1 MDEISLQ
8 RITQAHPKL
17 RAELSKIYIEA
28 NNALGKNVRL
38 RFTQV
43 FRTFKEQDDLFAK
56 GRTTGKK
63 GAIVTQSKGGQSFH
77 NYGLAV
83 DIVLLIDKDGDGKF
97 ETASW
102 DTKTDWDADKIA
114 DWMEVV
120 QVFKK
125 YGWKWGGEFKS
136 FKDLPHFEKT
146 FGKTWQNLKALH
158 DAKKVD
164 KEGFVIL

>member
-1 MDEISLQ
+1 MDTLTIERISKLHPSVRNEVSKIINECDKALTGRAKV
-8 RITQAHPKL
+8 RITQGL
-17 RAELSKIYIEA
+17 
-28 NNALGKNVRL
+28 
-38 RFTQV
+38 
-43 FRTFKEQDDLFAK
+43 RTFEEQQKLYNQRPKVTNAK
-56 GRTTGKK
+56 
-63 GAIVTQSKGGQSFH
+63 AGQSFH